1 MPGGGAVHPI
11 KVDKVIQH
19 MTAKR
24 MIRRQQRAGFSLLEL
39 LVALTILA
47 IALIPVAYF
56 YSKSL
61 QSVEEAG
68 IRTRALTLAQER
80 LAELRQMP
88 YDQIR
93 SNVTMSPQQRAVFTA
108 TGDIDLTTED
118 WTGNDFET
126 AGRVSLRGNE
136 WAGMFFYPLPMDF
149 NPYQPQTQ
157 GYNNATGVN
166 HYSPNN
172 PLGNVADGHVSFN
185 GGGGFL
191 DYEYEPIGFYTQKV
205 LNRNRG
211 LAPADI
217 GDIGMADRRSIP
229 ALEPALE
236 FSGGTAVDRFRFGT
250 QEEADKYAIYGR
262 RTIILDTVPSYMISD
277 SDGDNFAPDDDRD
290 GGATAL
296 DPYPLGKG
304 PDNKFQKISRY
315 GLGKEVTVI
324 VFWLPRDAGE
334 NYIDARDLNKIE
346 LKTFI
351 PDPKT
356 FKSGALSQT
365 GGVSRNDQLFITSD

>member
-1 MPGGGAVHPI
+1 
-11 KVDKVIQH
+11 

-24 MIRRQQRAGFSLLEL
+24 MPRRQARGGFSLLEL

-93 SNVTMSPQQRAVFTA
+93 SNITMSGEQRAIYSS
-108 TGDIDLTTED
+108 TGDIDLTMED

-136 WAGMFFYPLPMDF
+136 SAGMFFFPLPLDF

-157 GYNNATGVN
+157 GYNNGTGVN
-166 HYSPNN
+166 HYAPFN
-172 PLGNVADGHVSFN
+172 PLGTVADGHVNFN
-185 GGGGFL
+185 DGSGNNL

-205 LNRNRG
+205 LNRNRS
-211 LAPADI
+211 LAVADLADI
-217 GDIGMADRRSIP
+217 SMADRRTIP
-229 ALEPALE
+229 ALEPALDID
-236 FSGGTAVDRFRFGT
+236 GTGTAVDNFRFGT

-262 RTIILDTVPSYMISD
+262 RTIIMDTVPSYTIF
-277 SDGDNFAPDDDRD
+277 DGDGDQYAPDDDRD

-296 DPYPLGKG
+296 NPYPIGKG

-315 GLGKEVTVI
+315 GQGKEVTVI
-324 VFWLPRDAGE
+324 VFWLPRDAADG
-334 NYIDARDLNKIE
+334 YVDGDDLNKIE

-351 PDPKT
+351 PDPKA
-356 FKSGALSQT
+356 FKT
-365 GGVSRNDQLFITSD
+365 GEPVQGSGVSRNDNLFITTD